1 MSQYDIYDIFDMAV
15 SFMRPSAENHV
26 TTVIVHEGVIPIVF
40 VPGVMGSNLVNTQ
53 SDDNWRLDSQ
63 WSASSWLVKGAQA
76 RKQIL
81 NRKHTAVDPAGYVS
95 HNITRRYFDH
105 RSGDTIPTE
114 TLLRERGWGEVANM
128 SYGDFLVWLENQLN
142 IENQSTFSALESNLT
157 RHYIESR
164 GLSENDAKSRARRNV
179 LTLGR
184 FNFPVH
190 ACGYNWLESNA
201 DSASALAQRVD
212 EIISGYR
219 NARMKCK
226 QAILITHSMGG
237 LVARYYSE
245 VSQGKDEGPGN
256 ANLLGIVHGVM
267 PTTGAAV
274 FYRRMKS
281 GTESQAFSFSSW
293 ATSQVLGATSREMT
307 AVLAQAPGPLQLV
320 PTPEYGR
327 GWLRIEKPGESTLTL
342 PTANDPYTEIYL
354 EREHWWGMMDETLA
368 MPELGLGASDR
379 QGKLDQAWK
388 SYAELV
394 ASDVAKFHA
403 ATQDRFHINTYLFY
417 SDSDAHPSYGT
428 VTWHGREVSYGSD
441 TLMGA
446 RMMDQYGERRMITER
461 DSRGGPRFYQYTI
474 SDADEPGDGT
484 VPVRS
489 GSMGASQARESLAV
503 ATEHEPAYNQEAA
516 QWFTLASLLE
526 IADQWK

>member
-1 MSQYDIYDIFDMAV
+1 MAT

-26 TTVIVHEGVIPIVF
+26 TPVIVHEGVIPIVF
-40 VPGVMGSNLVNTQ
+40 VPGVMGSNLKNTSQ
-53 SDDNWRLDSQ
+53 GEGWLVDD
-63 WSASSWLVKGAQA
+63 SASLANWIFKDAEQ
-76 RKQIL
+76 RKSIL
-81 NRKHTAVDPAGYVS
+81 NPSDTEVDPEGHVPQDIA
-95 HNITRRYFDH
+95 RRYID
-105 RSGDTIPTE
+105 RVSGDTIPTDE
-114 TLLRERGWGEVANM
+114 LLRERGWGEVANM

-142 IENQSTFSALESNLT
+142 IEASSAFSTLESNLT
-157 RHYIESR
+157 RHYIGTR
-164 GLSENDAKSRARRNV
+164 GLSEEQAQARAKRNAQ
-179 LTLGR
+179 TLGR

-190 ACGYNWLESNA
+190 ACGYNWLQSNS
-201 DSASALAQRVD
+201 DSAAELAQRVD
-212 EIISGYR
+212 EIIAGYR
-219 NARMKCK
+219 QARMTCR

-245 VSQGKDEGPGN
+245 VSGGN

-281 GTESQAFSFSSW
+281 GTESQAFSPSSW
-293 ATSQVLGATSREMT
+293 ATSQVLGASSREMT

-320 PTPEYGR
+320 PTPEYGN

-342 PTANDPYTEIYL
+342 PTANDPYTDIYL
-354 EREHWWGMMDETLA
+354 ERDHWWGMMDETLA
-368 MPELGLGASDR
+368 MPELGLGAPDR
-379 QGKLDQAWK
+379 QRELHEAWE
-388 SYAELV
+388 SYAKLV
-394 ASDVAKFHA
+394 SHDVAKFHA
-403 ATQDRFHINTYLFY
+403 DTQGKFHTNTYLFY

-428 VTWHGREVSYGSD
+428 VTWHGREASYGSD

-461 DSRGGPRFYQYTI
+461 DSRDRPRFYQYTI

-489 GSMGASQARESLAV
+489 GSTGTAQARESLAV

-516 QWFTLASLLE
+516 RWFTLASLLE
-526 IADQWK
+526 IAEQWE